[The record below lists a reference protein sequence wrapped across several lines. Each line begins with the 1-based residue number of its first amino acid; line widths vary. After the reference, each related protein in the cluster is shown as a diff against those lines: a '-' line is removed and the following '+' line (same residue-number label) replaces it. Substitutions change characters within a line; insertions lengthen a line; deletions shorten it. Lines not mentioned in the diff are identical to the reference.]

1 MSFDPAPCVN
11 ARPQRNLQHSR
22 SEHLSG
28 NVLRRRMPG
37 TSGVMMGPNHR
48 AVHTQRPLTD
58 TVHGVITA
66 DPQRIEH
73 RPPGAITR
81 PAAVPVVDRLP
92 IPVTGRKITPRRAR
106 PSPPHHP
113 VHDQAVIHPPAAPNR
128 RPIRKQRLQNQP
140 IRITQVMTG
149 MHHKCLADPN
159 PHIHGTRPSTTVALR
174 GGGLGCGSGIVG
186 RGVGVVGARMTGAVC
201 GSGRAVRSRSG
212 GSAVAGFR
220 GRRGR

>member
-1 MSFDPAPCVN
+1 MSFDPAPCVT

-81 PAAVPVVDRLP
+81 PAAVSVVDRLP

-113 VHDQAVIHPPAAPNR
+113 VHDQAVIHPPAAPDR

-159 PHIHGTRPSTTVALR
+159 PYIHGTRPSPTDLTPT
-174 GGGLGCGSGIVG
+174 GSAAPFIHLNECQPPGWFAP
-186 RGVGVVGARMTGAVC
+186 RRLNTPA
-201 GSGRAVRSRSG
+201 GSVDLKDERHRLLVRSD
-212 GSAVAGFR
+212 
-220 GRRGR
+220 